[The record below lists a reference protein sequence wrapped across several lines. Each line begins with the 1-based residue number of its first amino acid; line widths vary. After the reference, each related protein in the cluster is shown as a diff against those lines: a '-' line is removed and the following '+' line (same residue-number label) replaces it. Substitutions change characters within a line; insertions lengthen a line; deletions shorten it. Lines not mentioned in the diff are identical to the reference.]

1 MAYASLDDL
10 TTYLGIDDSTADDGL
25 LTRLLLRSQAAIDSY
40 TRRTFEVAADSTRW
54 HTAGNV
60 QGRTLFLDGDCCAIT
75 AIVNGDG
82 ATVAAAEYYTLPR
95 DRTPFY
101 AVELYGDSTV
111 GWVDGGRSGGQ
122 IAVTGRW
129 AYSTTAPA
137 DVTHACVRLAAWF
150 YRQKDNAAADQA
162 MIIGDTTILPARI
175 PTDVQMLLAPYRR
188 TVV

>member
-1 MAYASLDDL
+1 MAYATITDL
-10 TTYLGIDDSTADDGL
+10 TVYLGIDESTADDGL
-25 LTRLLLRSQAAIDSY
+25 LTQLLARAQAAIDTY
-40 TRRTFEVAADSTRW
+40 TRRTFEAAADVTRW
-54 HTAGNV
+54 HTLDNV
-60 QGRTLFLDGDCCAIT
+60 WGRQLQLDGDCCAIT

-95 DRTPFY
+95 NRTPFY

-175 PTDVQMLLAPYRR
+175 PTDIESMLAPYVRR
-188 TVV
+188 LV